1 MATAVTHR
9 GHRRLRRLGLAA
21 LVLVLLTAPITYSYA
36 RALTGPGHDSMAAR
50 SVEWLRAH
58 RMGWLVD
65 TAERRWFATHQAKV
79 GGTPDAHVLTPPA
92 AAHPDPASA
101 TTAAPR
107 TAPAAPAVPT
117 TSVAPPTS
125 ADALA
130 ARLAPPPPLPSPSPT
145 PFPGEGT
152 WLPLGPAIHGAPG
165 AYVTSTRPDAVH
177 SSSVVAVAW
186 FDPHVVAF
194 RQFPGL
200 WIPGAPWDRPAEVP
214 LEDRGRLIAT
224 FSGGFRLGSSHGG
237 MMLGGQV
244 QRPTRDG
251 AATLAIDAAAVP
263 SIGAWNQDIPATGA
277 FDSVRQNLD
286 LIVADGQPNPALA
299 TDPNRLWGFTGPA
312 NHQFVWRSGA
322 GVLPDGALVWI
333 GGPGLSISTLADLF
347 VRVGA
352 VRAMQLDINHEWV
365 QFNTYSDVNGA
376 IHGSRLLKDMRGPD
390 DRWLSQDTRDF
401 FAVFAR
407 P

>member
-1 MATAVTHR
+1 MGMAVVTHR
-9 GHRRLRRLGLAA
+9 GHRRLRRLGVAA
-21 LVLVLLTAPITYSYA
+21 LVVALLTAPITYSYA
-36 RALTGPGHDSMAAR
+36 RALTGPGHDSAAAR
-50 SVEWLRAH
+50 SVEWLRDH
-58 RMGWLVD
+58 KMGWLVD

-92 AAHPDPASA
+92 AAHPDAASA

-107 TAPAAPAVPT
+107 AVPTTPT
-117 TSVAPPTS
+117 TSVAPPSTS
-125 ADALA
+125 ADPLA
-130 ARLAPPPPLPSPSPT
+130 ARLDPPPPLPSPSPT
-145 PFPGEGT
+145 PFPGEGV
-152 WLPLGPAIHGAPG
+152 WLTLGPAIHGAPG

-186 FDPHVVAF
+186 FDPRVVAF

-244 QRPTRDG
+244 QRPTREG

-322 GVLPDGALVWI
+322 GILPDGALVWI

-365 QFNTYSDVNGA
+365 QFNTYTNVSGA

>member
-1 MATAVTHR
+1 
-9 GHRRLRRLGLAA
+9 
-21 LVLVLLTAPITYSYA
+21 
-36 RALTGPGHDSMAAR
+36 
-50 SVEWLRAH
+50 
-58 RMGWLVD
+58 
-65 TAERRWFATHQAKV
+65 
-79 GGTPDAHVLTPPA
+79 
-92 AAHPDPASA
+92 
-101 TTAAPR
+101 
-107 TAPAAPAVPT
+107 
-117 TSVAPPTS
+117 
-125 ADALA
+125 
-130 ARLAPPPPLPSPSPT
+130 
-145 PFPGEGT
+145 
-152 WLPLGPAIHGAPG
+152 
-165 AYVTSTRPDAVH
+165 
-177 SSSVVAVAW
+177 
-186 FDPHVVAF
+186 
-194 RQFPGL
+194 
-200 WIPGAPWDRPAEVP
+200 
-214 LEDRGRLIAT
+214 
-224 FSGGFRLGSSHGG
+224 

-322 GVLPDGALVWI
+322 GILPDGALVWI
-333 GGPGLSISTLADLF
+333 GGPGLSISTLANLF

-376 IHGSRLLKDMRGPD
+376 VHGSRLLKDMRGPD